1 MSKKNKAKLNKED
14 KLEKNN
20 SDIVN
25 SENENLEQNSTVAN
39 DTDADNEKQ
48 NELEENLRD
57 EIEQL
62 RDEKLRLLADME
74 NLRKRSD
81 RDRMDSIRYGNINF
95 ARDILSLGDNL
106 SRALDAIPKDAEKTE
121 TITNL
126 INGLRMVQRE
136 FTSILEKHGIKKI
149 EALNQRFDHNF
160 HQAMIEIESEEVEE
174 GIVIQEIQSGYN
186 MHDRLLRPSMVGVA
200 KKPNKDEKKK

>member
-25 SENENLEQNSTVAN
+25 SESENLEQNSTVAN

-95 ARDILSLGDNL
+95 ARDILSL
-106 SRALDAIPKDAEKTE
+106 S
-121 TITNL
+121 L
-126 INGLRMVQRE
+126 IH
-136 FTSILEKHGIKKI
+136 I
-149 EALNQRFDHNF
+149 
-160 HQAMIEIESEEVEE
+160 SEPT
-174 GIVIQEIQSGYN
+174 
-186 MHDRLLRPSMVGVA
+186 RPY
-200 KKPNKDEKKK
+200 